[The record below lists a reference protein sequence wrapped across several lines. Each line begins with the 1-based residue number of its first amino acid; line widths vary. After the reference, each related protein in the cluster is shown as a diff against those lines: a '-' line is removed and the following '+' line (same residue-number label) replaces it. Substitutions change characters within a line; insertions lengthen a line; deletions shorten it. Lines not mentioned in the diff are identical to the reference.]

1 MVFGPEKLQAAG
13 GDIFKETASLRSQLH
28 AGFAADEKAAAQVR
42 FQLMDDAGHGRLAGV

>member
-1 MVFGPEKLQAAG
+1 MAFRPEKLQAAG
-13 GDIFKETASLRSQLH
+13 RDILKEPVSLCRQFH